1 LGDRRRRR
9 AVSSFTFL
17 WRFAAVNEM
26 TQASDRNARW
36 RQRLAAL
43 RALAARPVVRRTLG
57 WLRWGLLA
65 AVIVYLAIR
74 LSALGWSELARS
86 LPQTPWFY
94 LIFELKYFAT
104 PLSEI
109 PAYEIVWR
117 RPLWRHVQAFLRKRV
132 YNFAVM
138 GYSGEAFF
146 TLWARRTLNLS
157 DGEIVRGVKDN
168 NLISA
173 LVSNTATALIVI
185 GLFVNGRLAQEIDA
199 IPGGAV
205 LFALGFGSAA
215 LLATAVLLFRKTLMP
230 LPPGVLPRLIA
241 INGLRMIVV
250 MGLQTLLYAT
260 AIPGA
265 PLGAWAMF
273 VALQLVLSR
282 LPFVPN
288 PDILFLTAALSLAA
302 TIDAPEAQVAGMLVA
317 EAGLAQLLNAVLF
330 VVTAHLAFAGG
341 KREAA

>member
-1 LGDRRRRR
+1 
-9 AVSSFTFL
+9 
-17 WRFAAVNEM
+17 M
-26 TQASDRNARW
+26 TPRQNPDCRW
-36 RQRLAAL
+36 RDWLRAL
-43 RALAARPVVRRTLG
+43 RAFGARPVVRRITSI
-57 WLRWGLLA
+57 LRWGLLA
-65 AVIVYLAIR
+65 AVVAYLAMR
-74 LSALGWSELARS
+74 LSALGWSELAQS

-94 LIFELKYFAT
+94 LIFTLKYFMT

-146 TLWARRTLNLS
+146 TLWARRALNLS
-157 DGEIVRGVKDN
+157 DSEIIRGVKDN

-173 LVSNTATALIVI
+173 LVSNAATALIVAA
-185 GLFVNGRLAQEIDA
+185 LFLNGRLAREIEA
-199 IPGGAV
+199 IPGGAL

-215 LLATAVLLFRKTLMP
+215 LLAAAVSLFRKQLMP
-230 LPPGVLPRLIA
+230 LPPGVLPQLIA
-241 INGLRMIVV
+241 INGLRMLVV
-250 MGLQTLLYAT
+250 IALQTALYAT
-260 AIPGA
+260 AIPGT
-265 PLGAWAMF
+265 PIGAWAMF

-302 TIDAPEAQVAGMLVA
+302 AIDAPEAKVAGMLVA
-317 EAGLAQLLNAVLF
+317 EAGLAQLLNAILF
-330 VVTAHLAFAGG
+330 VATAHLAFAGRKSG
-341 KREAA
+341 AA

>member
-1 LGDRRRRR
+1 MGQMNDPQDNIHHWRRRL
-9 AVSSFTFL
+9 S
-17 WRFAAVNEM
+17 
-26 TQASDRNARW
+26 
-36 RQRLAAL
+36 AL
-43 RALAARPVVRRTLG
+43 RGIAARPAVRQALG
-57 WLRWGLLA
+57 WLRWSLLG
-65 AVIVYLAIR
+65 AVVIYLAIR
-74 LSALGWSELARS
+74 LSALGWSELLMS

-94 LIFELKYFAT
+94 LVFVLKYFAT

-117 RPLWRHVQAFLRKRV
+117 RPLWGHVQAFLRKRV

-146 TLWARRTLNLS
+146 TLWARRALNLS

-173 LVSNTATALIVI
+173 LVSNAATALIVA
-185 GLFVNGRLAQEIDA
+185 GLFATGRLAREIDA
-199 IPGGAV
+199 IPGGAL

-215 LLATAVLLFRKTLMP
+215 LLATAVSLFRKTLMP
-230 LPPGVLPRLIA
+230 LPEGVLPRLIA
-241 INGLRMIVV
+241 INGLRMVVV
-250 MGLQTLLYAT
+250 MALQTLLYAT

-265 PLGAWAMF
+265 PISAWAMF

-317 EAGLAQLLNAVLF
+317 EAGLAQLLNIILF
-330 VVTAHLAFAGG
+330 IGTAHLAFGRHKERAV
-341 KREAA
+341 